1 LASVE
6 SIHIPGMDH
15 KSPIPAGA
23 KVGNIVMSSPIAGR
37 ELVTDRLP
45 ENPDEQAVV
54 LFNNIRAF
62 VKAAGGTPENI
73 LRITVFLKD
82 IKYRENVNK
91 EWIKM
96 FPDENRR
103 PSRHAIVSDP
113 RGAGLFQ
120 VEVIA
125 VL

>member
-1 LASVE
+1 MASVE

-113 RGAGLFQ
+113 RGA
-120 VEVIA
+120 
-125 VL
+125 